1 MTRGLLN
8 HLDLTVTDLPRS
20 AAFYDQVLAELGY
33 SRSSQYAGEVPCWA
47 IGGGSVG
54 EFSIGLHSAR
64 TGRAHDRHSSGLH
77 HLAFHA
83 ESREAID
90 RFHRFL
96 QDRRLPVLDAPA
108 EYEYTSG
115 YYAVFFTDPDGIKL
129 ELVFEPRLHTSV

>member
-8 HLDLTVTDLPRS
+8 HLDLTVTDLPGS
-20 AAFYDQVLAELGY
+20 VAFYDQVLPELGY
-33 SRSSQYAGEVPCWA
+33 TRSTQYAGEVPCWA
-47 IGGGSVG
+47 IG
-54 EFSIGLHSAR
+54 EFSIGLHPAR
-64 TGRAHDRHSSGLH
+64 SGRAHDRYSPGLH

-83 ESREAID
+83 ESREAVD

-96 QDRRLPVLDAPA
+96 QDRHLPVLDAPA